1 MASISVASGHVA
13 GRLSGEVSV
22 IPLEDSLHRQAHGPQ
37 PGGPVRSEHWLRI
50 EPWEVRLYPAFP
62 LDSST
67 SRGGRPV
74 FWVGPRHRPAPQPR
88 DVPGEAVVQLL
99 VALDT
104 SDQPKV
110 R

>member
-1 MASISVASGHVA
+1 M
-13 GRLSGEVSV
+13 
-22 IPLEDSLHRQAHGPQ
+22 
-37 PGGPVRSEHWLRI
+37 RSEHWLRI
-50 EPWEVRLYPAFP
+50 EPLEVPLYRAFP

-67 SRGGRPV
+67 SRGGRPA
-74 FWVGPRHRPAPQPR
+74 FRVGPRHRPAHQPR
-88 DVPGEAVVQLL
+88 DVPGEAVVEFL